1 MSPHRHDAPAP
12 RLRPGLV
19 LLRRS
24 RTTWQIGIDTAHAV
38 LVRGADDATVRGLHA
53 LEPHRAPDPDA
64 RLDASVLA
72 RLAEQGLLTSP
83 PPAAASDR
91 LTSRHAR
98 RLQQLRG
105 DSATAE
111 LVGAPDP
118 VPRRRDARVAV
129 AGSGPVA
136 ALVAT
141 GLAHAG
147 IGTVAVLGPRRPVVP
162 TDLTPAGPRLAE
174 VGRPWVDAVSAAV
187 RALGAATTLVEA
199 PVDLAVLT
207 QAADAD
213 APWCDPEHA
222 DLWLRLGTPHLA
234 ATAAGRSGDIS
245 PVVEPGRTGC
255 LRCRE
260 LARID
265 ADPSWPAL
273 AVGLRRR
280 PGGAVPV
287 ALSAPLAAV
296 TAQLALARAVSY
308 VDGAAG
314 PATARGL
321 LVRLPGTDVTTY
333 PLAPHPACGCRWGRG
348 LVTMGA

>member
-222 DLWLRLGTPHLA
+222 DLWLRWV
-234 ATAAGRSGDIS
+234 R
-245 PVVEPGRTGC
+245 RT
-255 LRCRE
+255 
-260 LARID
+260 
-265 ADPSWPAL
+265 WP
-273 AVGLRRR
+273 R
-280 PGGAVPV
+280 PP
-287 ALSAPLAAV
+287 
-296 TAQLALARAVSY
+296 R
-308 VDGAAG
+308 AG
-314 PATARGL
+314 PATSARSSSRAAPGL
-321 LVRLPGTDVTTY
+321 PALPGAGPHRRRPV
-333 PLAPHPACGCRWGRG
+333 LAGAGGRAAPPPPAARYRSPCRPRSRP
-348 LVTMGA
+348 

>member
-1 MSPHRHDAPAP
+1 M
-12 RLRPGLV
+12 
-19 LLRRS
+19 
-24 RTTWQIGIDTAHAV
+24 
-38 LVRGADDATVRGLHA
+38 
-53 LEPHRAPDPDA
+53 
-64 RLDASVLA
+64 
-72 RLAEQGLLTSP
+72 
-83 PPAAASDR
+83 
-91 LTSRHAR
+91 
-98 RLQQLRG
+98 
-105 DSATAE
+105 
-111 LVGAPDP
+111 
-118 VPRRRDARVAV
+118 
-129 AGSGPVA
+129 
-136 ALVAT
+136 
-141 GLAHAG
+141 
-147 IGTVAVLGPRRPVVP
+147 
-162 TDLTPAGPRLAE
+162 
-174 VGRPWVDAVSAAV
+174 

-348 LVTMGA
+348 LVTMGRMSDLPRRALTRGAKLAALPLGYAGRTAVGLGKRVGGAPAEAVTAEIASVPPPSCSRPWASSRAAR